1 MRRGYQAGEQCK
13 TRTYCKT
20 SISVIPACD
29 QTQQWNSTENPEDP
43 YTALQ

>member
-1 MRRGYQAGEQCK
+1 MRRGYQAVEQYK

-20 SISVIPACD
+20 SISVIPAYD
-29 QTQQWNSTENPEDP
+29 QTKQWKSTENPEDP